1 MTYFAG
7 PQINQINLHV
17 HFSNTGSRAT
27 VSNDP
32 HLTASEKDGK
42 SQPKMLGKGGPAKQM
57 QANLSKLESESCLR
71 SPNLL
76 ENQGSKQTLNQ
87 SSSKALPT
95 NN

>member
-1 MTYFAG
+1 
-7 PQINQINLHV
+7 
-17 HFSNTGSRAT
+17 
-27 VSNDP
+27 
-32 HLTASEKDGK
+32 
-42 SQPKMLGKGGPAKQM
+42 MLSKGGPAKQM